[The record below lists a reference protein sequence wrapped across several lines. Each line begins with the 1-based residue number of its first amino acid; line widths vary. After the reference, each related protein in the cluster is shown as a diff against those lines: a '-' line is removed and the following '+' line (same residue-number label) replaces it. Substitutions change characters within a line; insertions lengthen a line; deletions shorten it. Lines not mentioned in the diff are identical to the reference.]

1 VRQGPTDD
9 PELAGV
15 AGMVTPIVV
24 DIMTALGDG
33 DRHGYAIMQE
43 VEERTNGAV
52 SLAAGTLYKTLKK
65 MLAAGLIVEAGER
78 PAPDLDDG
86 RRRYYHL
93 TVLGL
98 RVAQAE
104 LRRLQRQVAAMEKK
118 PLLRLGWDNESWC
131 DSFSHPVERRSTP
144 PRAGEKGS

>member
-1 VRQGPTDD
+1 VRKGPTDD
-9 PELAGV
+9 PELAAV
-15 AGMVTPIVV
+15 AGMVTPVVV

-52 SLAAGTLYKTLKK
+52 ILAPGTLYRTIKK
-65 MLAAGLIVEAGER
+65 MLVAGLIVEAGER
-78 PAPDLDDG
+78 PAPDLDDE

-93 TVLGL
+93 TALGQ

-104 LRRLQRQVAAMEKK
+104 LHRLQRQVAAMEKK
-118 PLLRLGWDNESWC
+118 SLLKPLLGLGHVLSLRPYLWSAREANV
-131 DSFSHPVERRSTP
+131 P
-144 PRAGEKGS
+144 